1 MKLLIIKTGSTIDAV
16 RRRRGDFEDWFR
28 ASLAMSE
35 REAVVVAPFAGEPL
49 PRPNEVPAVVI
60 TGSPA
65 MVTDELD
72 WSVALEAWVREFVES
87 GRPLLGV
94 CYGHQLLAKAFGGVV
109 TDHPEGTE
117 VGTIRVRLSK
127 AGESHAL
134 LAGIPSEFA
143 AQATHRQSVIRL
155 PQSATLLAGGSHDP
169 HQAFAIGDQ
178 TIGVQFHPEFD
189 ADIMRG
195 YLKARADA
203 LADEGI
209 DVEAIL
215 AGVGETPFAAAI
227 LTNFRERIDS
237 RRETSARSSV

>member
-1 MKLLIIKTGSTIDAV
+1 MKLLIIKTGSTIDIV

-49 PRPNEVPAVVI
+49 PRPSDVPAVVI

-94 CYGHQLLAKAFGGVV
+94 CYGHQLLAKALGGVV
-109 TDHPEGTE
+109 SDHPKGSE
-117 VGTIRVRLSK
+117 VGTIRVRLSD
-127 AGESHAL
+127 AGKSHAL
-134 LAGIPSEFA
+134 LAGIPNEFA

-155 PQSATLLAGGSHDP
+155 PQSARLLAGGTHDP
-169 HQAFAIGDQ
+169 HQAFAIGDEA
-178 TIGVQFHPEFD
+178 IGVQFHPEFD

-195 YLKARADA
+195 YLRARTDP
-203 LADEGI
+203 LAGEGI
-209 DVEAIL
+209 DVEAVL
-215 AGVGETPFAAAI
+215 AGVGDTPFAAQI
-227 LTNFRERIDS
+227 LENFRDRIDFE
-237 RRETSARSSV
+237 RETSTRPAI